1 LCDEDCAD
9 VTKLST
15 GDAQFFQES
24 DLDRLIDV
32 GPITKRNKPRLISLF
47 AVLSHFYL

>member
-1 LCDEDCAD
+1 M
-9 VTKLST
+9 TKLST

-32 GPITKRNKPRLISLF
+32 GLVTKRSKPRHISLF
-47 AVLSHFYL
+47 AVISHFPL